1 MCVCVCVCVSVL
13 SLLEFLDLLCMCLCV
28 CMCMCFKFIW
38 IYFLVLHQLCE
49 IVFIAAHLYYN
60 YYWKMLGALWGDLC
74 SAVDGDRLIWTVF
87 SFNICYLYNFIV
99 LKAYEQ
105 AFLRSG
111 KYYILMLMVRMMFGG
126 TNSNYKE
133 MD

>member
-1 MCVCVCVCVSVL
+1 MCMCVCFKFIRIFGFIVYV
-13 SLLEFLDLLCMCLCV
+13 FMFV

-87 SFNICYLYNFIV
+87 SFYICYLYNFRV